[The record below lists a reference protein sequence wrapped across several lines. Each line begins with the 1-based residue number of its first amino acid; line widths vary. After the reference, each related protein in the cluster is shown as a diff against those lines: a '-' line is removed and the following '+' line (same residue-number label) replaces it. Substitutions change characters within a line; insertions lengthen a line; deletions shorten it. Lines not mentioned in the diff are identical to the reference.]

1 MSENNSFLQ
10 VKDLKVEYVTKAET
24 VYAVNGV
31 SFSLKKG
38 SVFGLVGETG
48 AGKTTIARTI
58 LRVLQEPPAELRSGE
73 VIMEGKDLLKLT
85 EDEMCEFRGKKIAEV
100 IRLHSNSS
108 AAEIRKEAE
117 RMLETVGIPAERYDE
132 FPISF
137 QVV

>member
-31 SFSLKKG
+31 SFKLKKG

-58 LRVLQEPPAELRSGE
+58 LRVLQEPPAQLRSGQ
-73 VIMEGKDLLKLT
+73 VLMDGKDLLTLT
-85 EDEMCEFRGKKIAEV
+85 
-100 IRLHSNSS
+100 
-108 AAEIRKEAE
+108 
-117 RMLETVGIPAERYDE
+117 
-132 FPISF
+132 
-137 QVV
+137 